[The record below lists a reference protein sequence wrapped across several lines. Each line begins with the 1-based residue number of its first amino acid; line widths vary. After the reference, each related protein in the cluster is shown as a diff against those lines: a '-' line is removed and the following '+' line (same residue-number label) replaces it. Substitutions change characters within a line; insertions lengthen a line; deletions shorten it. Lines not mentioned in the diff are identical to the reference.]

1 MNIVETP
8 DPSPPGTEPNES
20 SHLAYSG
27 EICPEKH
34 GKKNCNISHDTEQNQ
49 PCISEVL
56 QA

>member
-1 MNIVETP
+1 MNILETP

-34 GKKNCNISHDTEQNQ
+34 GKKLQHQ
-49 PCISEVL
+49 P
-56 QA
+56 